1 MKPSTTLGRINKKTI
16 NRVLELSNK
25 VYLNNVLFKTFDAL
39 IKNNKMLFKLIIL
52 VLYTVAIGK

>member
-16 NRVLELSNK
+16 NRVLQLSNK
-25 VYLNNVLFKTFDAL
+25 VYLNYVLFKTFDVL
-39 IKNNKMLFKLIIL
+39 IKNNKMLYKLIIL

>member
-25 VYLNNVLFKTFDAL
+25 VYLNYVLFQTFDAL
-39 IKNNKMLFKLIIL
+39 IKNNKMLYKLIIL